1 MRLVAS
7 IHIGSYYLDGLI
19 HLENTFKEVVLLL
32 YQQMIHTA
40 GQNKHMPSMSFLS
53 VKVVVLVLAWLQL
66 LYLTNSLVARVN
78 HCASSRKGR
87 QLQQKQWDNND
98 GNSIHNHHS
107 IVCGTTRSSDERL
120 FRQRH
125 AVGAAAS
132 TTALSS
138 SSTDNNNN
146 NSIDD
151 DGTSSSSPPIPPS
164 PRSLIEILE
173 ELTNRGIAFSPLA
186 SRAELE
192 ELLDS
197 LEERHPS
204 PGPKK
209 RTITTTVSSMP
220 SKKNMGDDSSSE
232 AGSKRNRQQPRQE
245 QQQQRQREIEDRI
258 QRRAN
263 RTRCSSSTS
272 KENLGEERIYDDNDH
287 DDDADADDS
296 PPSPTSRQG
305 RQRQRQRR
313 QEGERRG
320 PRESIQSDYY
330 SEDEDYFESAV
341 VGGGEDSDGTRLRR
355 RRRRQR
361 LEQEPPSLLDSIS
374 SNLPVT
380 EIVGIGA
387 RASRIARKKTGK
399 LWKDIVDSTYYD
411 DDDDD
416 DEMMYEKKYSDTGF
430 RQSQR
435 QSRPSRRERR
445 RSGFNWQPQQPS
457 RLAREVGGSQR
468 QRRRR
473 RSESASGDVK
483 TPSTDYYTYS
493 DEKEPVIGR
502 EESLQ
507 RQKREQRRES
517 RQRQQ
522 QQQQHYDDRKNQNE
536 PVAST
541 TRSRMD
547 SFAKTTRG
555 KLSTNGKLPINQILA
570 ALDQRNISFSP
581 SASRKELEDLL
592 MNGLDNNNDVVAVK
606 KAEED
611 AEVVIEVDW
620 ISPEDWKKQQEAKLQ
635 QKQKEQ
641 ERDKEQKQQ
650 QHQANSKSTGEKPNP
665 RPEPP
670 KGGTSTISSSTSNFY
685 RRSVNNSYRPSGFSV
700 TTAKAY
706 GTGASARKRRRRQT
720 QPGPTPRTAAAAA
733 ASSPPSENFSGS
745 NTSGADASEST
756 IRSSASRRKTAPEA
770 KVNEG
775 KVPRTSQTS
784 RRIYSPFGGGQGS
797 ESTETTSANTR
808 SSRRNKKKN
817 DFVGIEDDLDR
828 FVNVI
833 EDDVGKFGDFLAN
846 SVDNVFWGTAHDDE
860 IESTTP
866 SPSNR
871 NTGREDHEPSNRRK
885 RKRHWK
891 DRAEERLDKV
901 LGVHKVGGKTYNR
914 WVEKEATDAEEDEA
928 RGYDAVSYTKG
939 RKRKRSTKKRKAFWE
954 EDESIMSVLLG
965 HNWNDSRPPQR
976 SLRSNLDDI
985 REAFRS
991 GNTLTVLL
999 RNLLVVSARIVESL
1013 CNWAS
1018 VRDTIPR
1025 PVVFLGA
1032 LGTGF
1037 VSRPGD
1043 RIKNTLL
1050 AFLSVRVLGEWLSGP
1065 DRRDNRARPRKDR
1078 ASDVPRNDED
1088 DDDDK

>member
-1 MRLVAS
+1 M
-7 IHIGSYYLDGLI
+7 
-19 HLENTFKEVVLLL
+19 ENTFTKVVPLL

-40 GQNKHMPSMSFLS
+40 GQNKIKIMPSLFFLP
-53 VKVVVLVLAWLQL
+53 VKVIVLVLTWLQL
-66 LYLTNSLVARVN
+66 FYLANSLVARVD
-78 HCASSRKGR
+78 HCASSRRGR
-87 QLQQKQWDNND
+87 QCQQKQKQWDNDD
-98 GNSIHNHHS
+98 GNSIHNHRS
-107 IVCGTTRSSDERL
+107 ILCGTTISSYDRL
-120 FRQRH
+120 FRRKH
-125 AVGAAAS
+125 AVGTAAS
-132 TTALSS
+132 TTAIYL
-138 SSTDNNNN
+138 SSTDNNDH
-146 NSIDD
+146 IDADTD
-151 DGTSSSSPPIPPS
+151 DTSSSSPQTNPS
-164 PRSLIEILE
+164 PRSLNEILE
-173 ELTNRGIAFSPLA
+173 VLTNRGISFSPLA

-197 LEERHPS
+197 VEAAESRPEERHPY
-204 PGPKK
+204 PGPK
-209 RTITTTVSSMP
+209 TPTVTTKVSSMP
-220 SKKNMGDDSSSE
+220 SEKNVGDDNSSE
-232 AGSKRNRQQPRQE
+232 VGSKRNRQQPRQE
-245 QQQQRQREIEDRI
+245 QRRQQQQQQQREIEDRL

-263 RTRCSSSTS
+263 RTRRSSSSTS
-272 KENLGEERIYDDNDH
+272 NEESLGDERIYDDNDT
-287 DDDADADDS
+287 

-305 RQRQRQRR
+305 RQRQRRR
-313 QEGERRG
+313 EGELWG
-320 PRESIQSDYY
+320 PRESIEDDYY
-330 SEDEDYFESAV
+330 SDDV
-341 VGGGEDSDGTRLRR
+341 VQDGEDSDGTRLRR

-411 DDDDD
+411 EDDN
-416 DEMMYEKKYSDTGF
+416 EMMYEGKYYGSDTDF

-435 QSRPSRRERR
+435 QSRSRPSRRERR

-457 RLAREVGGSQR
+457 RPAREAGGSQR

-473 RSESASGDVK
+473 RSESAS
-483 TPSTDYYTYS
+483 TDYYNSS

-507 RQKREQRRES
+507 RQKREQRQEA

-522 QQQQHYDDRKNQNE
+522 QRPYDGAKNQNK
-536 PVAST
+536 PFSST

-555 KLSTNGKLPINQILA
+555 KLSTNGKLPIDQILD
-570 ALDQRNISFSP
+570 ALEQRNISYSP

-592 MNGLDNNNDVVAVK
+592 MNGLENNNDVVAVK

-620 ISPEDWKKQQEAKLQ
+620 ISPEDWKKQQEEKLQ
-635 QKQKEQ
+635 QKQNEQ
-641 ERDKEQKQQ
+641 ERDKEQKQK
-650 QHQANSKSTGEKPNP
+650 QHQHQHQPNSNSTGEKSNP

-670 KGGTSTISSSTSNFY
+670 KGGTTTTTTTTSSSTSIFY
-685 RRSVNNSYRPSGFSV
+685 RRSVNNSYRPSGFSA

-706 GTGASARKRRRRQT
+706 GTGASARERRRRQS
-720 QPGPTPRTAAAAA
+720 QQGPTPRTAAAAA
-733 ASSPPSENFSGS
+733 AASSSPPSENSLGS
-745 NTSGADASEST
+745 NTSDADASEST
-756 IRSSASRRKTAPEA
+756 IRSSASKRKTALKA
-770 KVNEG
+770 KMNEG

-808 SSRRNKKKN
+808 SSRKNKKKN

-828 FVNVI
+828 FGNVI
-833 EDDVGKFGDFLAN
+833 EDDLGKFGDFLAN
-846 SVDNVFWGTAHDDE
+846 SVDNVFWGTSHDDE
-860 IESTTP
+860 IESATP
-866 SPSNR
+866 SSSNR
-871 NTGREDHEPSNRRK
+871 NKGGEEHEPSNRRTRS

-891 DRAEERLDKV
+891 DRAEERLDKL
-901 LGVHKVGGKTYNR
+901 LGVHKVGGKTYDR

-965 HNWNDSRPPQR
+965 HNWDDSRPPQR

-1050 AFLSVRVLGEWLSGP
+1050 AFLSVRVLGEWLSGH
-1065 DRRDNRARPRKDR
+1065 RAKPRKGR
-1078 ASDVPRNDED
+1078 TSDVPRNDDVDE
-1088 DDDDK
+1088 